1 MGLRYHQVKHVFFWG
16 GWNKEIY
23 QGILEN
29 LGGTCWI
36 RYFLWKIRWTSRG
49 TDSVNMVKEHGELTV
64 HQGKK
69 MTWNPAWIG
78 SNVYADTIWYHP
90 ALGNCLMFCMLKA
103 CFPSNTFNITF
114 LHYRSLGGL
123 HPWWHMSRCQIFDP
137 ENWPAEGNSRPATC
151 EGWRRTCS
159 TGWRGVIAKQ
169 YPLQSHL
176 RTSHKRY
183 TRNTTFLYMLDFKMM
198 FLGDLRFLQYLGVS
212 NE

>member
-1 MGLRYHQVKHVFFWG
+1 MGLRYHQVKHVFLGVGTKKFP
-16 GWNKEIY
+16 KEYSKIWVEHV
-23 QGILEN
+23 GSDI
-29 LGGTCWI
+29 
-36 RYFLWKIRWTSRG
+36 FLWKIRWTSPGKRTRWTWFIG
-49 TDSVNMVKEHGELTV
+49 TWGVNTAPG
-64 HQGKK
+64 QKK
-69 MTWNPAWIG
+69 TSWNPAWIG
-78 SNVYADTIWYHP
+78 WRKYADTIHLETAW
-90 ALGNCLMFCMLKA
+90 CLCWKHVFQATRL
-103 CFPSNTFNITF
+103 TYFNITF

-123 HPWWHMSRCQIFDP
+123 HAWHMSRCQIFDP